1 MLEIRL
7 LQESSSCINQEF
19 NMVKEVKNGSV
30 VKIRYIGKFEDGKI
44 FDQLQGQDTLQFKVG
59 NKEVIQGL
67 DKNMIGMKEGDKK
80 TIMIAP
86 EEGYG
91 PRLEELVRKI
101 PRNSIPPNVEL
112 KRDMTIALKTPDGR
126 LLPLKI
132 IDFDD
137 KEITV
142 DLNHP
147 LAGKKLIF
155 DIELVSVE

>member
-7 LQESSSCINQEF
+7 FQESSSCINQEF

-30 VKIRYIGKFEDGKI
+30 VKIHYTGKFEDGKV

-67 DKNMIGMKEGDKK
+67 DKNVIGMKEGDKK
-80 TIMIAP
+80 TIMIAS

-101 PRNSIPPNVEL
+101 PRNSIPTNVEL